1 MKINCRTLP
10 ELAVPAAKSLEKKM
24 KWITPQELSKI
35 AKKSPD
41 SEKYVPERTIRH
53 MALQKRIA
61 TKKDGK
67 TWKID
72 PASAIRAGLYIAP
85 ENLEPLRLKQE
96 PSHSMQ
102 NTPTSAPAEP
112 SINQNSV
119 IEDKKEKKYKRLGEL
134 GVYNELKDLYRKNLA
149 AQEGPIKEAIKQ
161 TLYHLALGFYEYSKV
176 NKAEYFKRARKCLAG
191 AIVEDDLASEDLS
204 AWREQLENSIMPG
217 IVGLIRKQEGEKRGR
232 GQLKT
237 KGKD

>member
-1 MKINCRTLP
+1 
-10 ELAVPAAKSLEKKM
+10 M
-24 KWITPQELSKI
+24 KWITPQELSRI
-35 AKKSPD
+35 ARKSPD
-41 SEKYVPERTIRH
+41 SDKPVPERTIRH

-72 PASAIRAGLYIAP
+72 PASAIRAGLYIPP
-85 ENLEPLRLKQE
+85 EILETLRLKPE
-96 PSHSMQ
+96 PPAPTQ
-102 NTPTSAPAEP
+102 PTPTAAEP
-112 SINQNSV
+112 SINNNSV
-119 IEDKKEKKYKRLGEL
+119 AEDKAARKYKRLGEL
-134 GVYNELKDLYRKNLA
+134 GVYNELKDLYRKDLV

-176 NKAEYFKRARKCLAG
+176 NKAEYFKRARKYLAG
-191 AIVEDDLASEDLS
+191 AIVEDDLASDEHS

-232 GQLKT
+232 GQPKA
-237 KGKD
+237 KGQN